1 MVNSGEASPTLY
13 FLSFYANGF
22 VLWIHVIVWSL
33 CPYAKCRLWLFLSW
47 IVNICVCAVCGNQG
61 SLNNSV
67 EQIRSSNTYI
77 PMWSCWA
84 TRQNYSA
91 VVTRIK
97 CVNWTSPVITVKV
110 CINCVEPTDT
120 LTNMFTLY
128 IFPEID
134 HRLANLQEKLL
145 SSTQYAKQK
154 QSLKDELQDFLYALP
169 SEKTL
174 FTALPVDLC
183 RFLIFKDAWVNLS
196 FIPRLVPAG
205 AFQAAAIRNICRY
218 VWHCWL
224 LHRQVKIHHFRRW

>member
-1 MVNSGEASPTLY
+1 M
-13 FLSFYANGF
+13 
-22 VLWIHVIVWSL
+22 
-33 CPYAKCRLWLFLSW
+33 
-47 IVNICVCAVCGNQG
+47 
-61 SLNNSV
+61 
-67 EQIRSSNTYI
+67 
-77 PMWSCWA
+77 
-84 TRQNYSA
+84 
-91 VVTRIK
+91 
-97 CVNWTSPVITVKV
+97 NWTSPVITVKV

-205 AFQAAAIRNICRY
+205 AFRLQLSETFAVTFGTVDSYIGRLRSIISDAGRQGEWNRALHLGSPAADMI
-218 VWHCWL
+218 W
-224 LHRQVKIHHFRRW
+224 